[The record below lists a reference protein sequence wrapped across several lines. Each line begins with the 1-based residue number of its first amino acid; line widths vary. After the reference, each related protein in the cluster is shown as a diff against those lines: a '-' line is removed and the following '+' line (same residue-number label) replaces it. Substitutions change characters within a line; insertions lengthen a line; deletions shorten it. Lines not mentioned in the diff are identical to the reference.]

1 MRALRKLHRTDSIAD
16 MAREIDQPTYSMPII
31 ARARGYRLYDLH
43 GKRYIDLFQNN
54 GRAILG
60 HRPEGLSQVMKSTA
74 SRGLMAEYP
83 SVYDGRLEK
92 ILKLMFPEFLYF
104 RLYANRERTL
114 EALSHA
120 VGSKITHNI
129 IHDPAMSDSDKGK
142 VAFWRPFLA
151 DKKFSHNLLIPIMPF
166 PGNFIPDIVC
176 IRSKLIAAKMPPG
189 DMISPFLIDAM
200 VKAISLLIREMHSTV
215 GEGSEFQRLIDVF
228 TWDRRGPYINTRMD
242 QVSYIELFKKAL
254 EMGILLPP
262 GENYPI
268 IIPREFSDGEIEGL
282 TRFVRSMTGV

>member
-1 MRALRKLHRTDSIAD
+1 M
-16 MAREIDQPTYSMPII
+16 
-31 ARARGYRLYDLH
+31 YDLH
-43 GKRYIDLFQNN
+43 GKRYIDLYQNN

-60 HRPEGLSQVMKSTA
+60 HRPDGMSQIMKSTA
-74 SRGLMAEYP
+74 SRGLLAEYP

-104 RLYANRERTL
+104 RLYSNRERTL
-114 EALSHA
+114 EALSLA
-120 VGSKITHNI
+120 TGSRITHDLI
-129 IHDPAMSDSDKGK
+129 TDPAMTDSDKGK
-142 VAFWRPFLA
+142 AAFWRPFLPE
-151 DKKFSHNLLIPIMPF
+151 KKFTHDLLVPIMPF
-166 PGNFIPDIVC
+166 PGSFIPDIICV
-176 IRSKLIAAKMPPG
+176 RNKSIAAKMPPG

-200 VKAISLLIREMHSTV
+200 VKTISLLIREMHSTA

-228 TWDRRGPYINTRMD
+228 TWDRRGPYINTRME

-254 EMGILLPP
+254 GMGILLPP

-282 TRFVRSMTGV
+282 TRFVRSMTGI